1 MTVPMKVKLERKN
14 DAYWFQGT
22 GKNPIPINIDN
33 GENGASPMELLLMSV
48 GGCSAVDI
56 VAILT
61 KQRQKITKYTIEIEG
76 DRQEVAQARPFKSV
90 HVAILL
96 EGAIVAAKAKKAADL
111 SFQKYCSVSLT
122 LEPQVPITYS
132 VYVNGDKI
140 E

>member
-1 MTVPMKVKLERKN
+1 MKVTLERKN

-22 GKNPIPINIDN
+22 GKNPVPVNIDN

-56 VAILT
+56 VSILT
-61 KQRQKITKYTIEIEG
+61 KQKQEITNYSMEVTGERK
-76 DRQEVAQARPFKSV
+76 EVAQAKPFQSM
-90 HVAILL
+90 HVTIYL
-96 EGAIVAAKAKKAADL
+96 EGKIVPAKAKKAADL

-122 LEPQVPITYS
+122 LEPQVPITYD
-132 VYVNGDKI
+132 VHVNGVKI